1 VDPQGPAVRELA
13 GEAPAAPS
21 RVGREGRLE
30 LAFAR
35 EHGRTVLTRRRFEL
49 PLQFLEPIDLA
60 GDGSVCAPLVNPTGG
75 VLGGDQLATRIQLG
89 GETSVCVTTPSAT
102 RVYRCDGR
110 PARVETQVEVGP
122 GAVLE
127 YLPQHL
133 IPHPGAELLQRLCVD
148 VAPGGRAIVWDALAL
163 GRVARGE
170 AWSFARLD
178 LETRIRI
185 GGRLA
190 FLDSV
195 RLAGAVPSPDP
206 AAGRGYVGTLVAVG
220 PAEADWPAWAA
231 ELEQSPAP
239 PGARVGASAL
249 RSGGLALR
257 VLAASAAD
265 LEAVAGDRWAALRR
279 LMLGRGPLDLRRP

>member
-1 VDPQGPAVRELA
+1 MDPQGPAVRELA
-13 GEAPAAPS
+13 GPAPDSAS

-30 LAFAR
+30 LAFAHER
-35 EHGRTVLTRRRFEL
+35 GRTVLTRRRFEL

-75 VLGGDQLATRIQLG
+75 VLGGDWLATRIDVGALA
-89 GETSVCVTTPSAT
+89 SVCVTTPSAT

-110 PARVETQVEVGP
+110 AARVETRIWVAP
-122 GAVLE
+122 GGVLE
-127 YLPQHL
+127 YLPLHL

-178 LETRIRI
+178 LETRVRV

-190 FLDSV
+190 FLDRV
-195 RLAGAVPSPDP
+195 RLTGTAPAPDP

-220 PAEADWPAWAA
+220 PADADWPAWAA
-231 ELEQSPAP
+231 ELERAPAP
-239 PGARVGASAL
+239 SGARVGASGL
-249 RSGGLALR
+249 ESGGLVVR
-257 VLAASAAD
+257 VLAATAAE
-265 LEAVAGDRWAALRR
+265 LEAVASDRWAALRR
-279 LMLGRGPLDLRRP
+279 LLLGRGLLDLRRP